1 MLILYNVLF
10 IAGFLIASPFFL
22 IKLLTSDKWRDGL
35 KMRFGFYGSR
45 EKYGFKHE
53 KTLWVH
59 ASSVGEVKAVI
70 PLVKEIQRS
79 FPKWNIVVTTV
90 TRTGNRV
97 AKNLLSNVII
107 LYFPL
112 DFFFIV
118 KRAIRLVQPNAVILV
133 ESELWANFLAQIYGK
148 KIPVALINVRMSKRS
163 FKRYGMMKFFVRQ
176 FIEKLSLITTPTKR
190 EATKIKLLGGPAER
204 IHIVGNLKYENVQ
217 LDGFG
222 KPEKLDLLKNLGFS
236 ENSVILLGGS
246 THPGEEEIL
255 LSIYE
260 DLLKHFPNLHLVL
273 VPRHPERRNQVSN
286 AVEKRG
292 FPYQLKTELDVH
304 QPHQVLI
311 LDTVGELERTYSIA
325 DVVFIGKSLTKK
337 GGQNF
342 LEPARLGKCVVF
354 GPHMESFEDMA
365 ATFVEQNGAIQV
377 LNEKDLK
384 LEIQKL
390 LESSEQRNAMG
401 QKAREI
407 IAMNQGSLKE
417 TLSLISQLIL
427 KE

>member
-1 MLILYNVLF
+1 VLILYNLLF
-10 IAGFLIASPFFL
+10 IFGFLIASPFFFV
-22 IKLLTSDKWRDGL
+22 KLLTSDKWRDGL

-45 EKYGFKHE
+45 AKYGFKHE

-70 PLVKEIQRS
+70 PLVKEIQKS
-79 FPKWNIVVTTV
+79 FPKWNLVVTTV

-97 AKNLLSNVII
+97 AKNLLPNVII

-112 DFFFIV
+112 DFLFIV
-118 KRAIRLVQPNAVILV
+118 KRAIRLIQPNAVILV
-133 ESELWANFLAQIYGK
+133 ESELWANFLAQIYRK

-163 FKRYGMMKFFVRQ
+163 FKRYGLMKFFVHR
-176 FIEKLSLITTPTKR
+176 FVEKLSLITTPTKR
-190 EATKIKLLGGPAER
+190 EAIKIKLLGGRPEH

-222 KPEKLDLLKNLGFS
+222 KLEKLDLLRNLGFP

-255 LSIYE
+255 LNIYE
-260 DLLKHFPNLHLVL
+260 ELLKHFPNLHLVL
-273 VPRHPERRNQVSN
+273 VPRHPERRNQVSSE
-286 AVEKRG
+286 VEKRG
-292 FPYQLKTELDVH
+292 FSYQLKTELDMH

-311 LDTVGELERTYSIA
+311 LDTVGELERTYAIA

-365 ATFVEQNGAIQV
+365 ATFVEQNGALQV
-377 LNEKDLK
+377 QDEKDLRQG
-384 LEIQKL
+384 IQKL
-390 LESSEQRNAMG
+390 LESSEQRKAMG

-407 IAMNQGSLKE
+407 IAMNQGSLQE
-417 TLSLISQLIL
+417 TLSLISQVLL